1 MKATRV
7 ASICLG
13 IMLVLGTANAGIIYV
28 DDDNV
33 AGPWNGTPG
42 KPYQYIQ
49 DGIDAAV
56 DGDTVMVR
64 DGVYTGTR
72 NKNLDFNGKAITLT
86 SQNGLESTIIDCEES
101 GRGVYFH
108 SDEGPDSVLNGFTI
122 RNGVYFGPAD
132 GYGGG
137 IHCYRSS
144 PTISHNAILNNRAG
158 TSTGGAGI
166 CCYESSPFIINN
178 TISGNAPIGIGVG
191 IGIADGGGIYCYS
204 CSHTTISGNTI
215 TDNITC
221 SEGSAMGYGGGI
233 CLRNCTYTL
242 IADNTITGNNSG
254 QGGGGI
260 SCLDSSSTVIIN
272 NTISGNTVI
281 WMVMMISTDNVISS
295 EPPSGGG
302 GINCSGSAT
311 ITGNTITQNNAG
323 AYVNGGG
330 GGGVCCFGTTTVSG
344 NTIQDNEAFE
354 GGGIYCFGSTII
366 LGNTI
371 ADNLTSGGN
380 SSSGGGI
387 YCSGGRTTSISG
399 NIITGNMVYGM
410 VGGGGIT
417 CDGFTDLGGGVSGSP
432 GLNSIYGNSGCRS
445 NHVYVYDSP
454 TVKAENN
461 WWGED
466 PPDAAQ
472 FAGPIDYDP
481 WLTEQLQ
488 VIVNIP
494 PVAFSLLITP
504 TRPLSSDDL
513 TLHYEYFDSD
523 GDIENGTELR
533 WYKDGVLQDIYNDEL
548 TVPASAT
555 SESQQWHFTVRPR
568 DGQDFGEIYVSPVV
582 RINSPPVASNLR
594 ILPEF
599 PLTGDD
605 LQAAYDYSD
614 ADDDPESGTEI
625 EWYKNDVP
633 QPAYANTLVIP
644 SSATAK
650 NQWWYFTVRPKDGT
664 AFGDLKASDPV
675 IIQNTP
681 PVASD
686 LSISPE
692 APLSE
697 DDLVLSYTYSDA
709 DGDPENGTQIN
720 WYKDD
725 ILQTGYEGALIVP
738 SDATTPGDKWHSTV
752 RPNDG
757 TDPGDIQVSPSVI
770 IGRIS
775 LTIPATSGSPN
786 GTVEIPVEVNDTTGL
801 GIIAVEFTVTYNPLM
816 LTLDNV
822 TTAGTIAESWGNPTY
837 NITPG
842 QVMLSMAGFTE
853 LAGSGPLVFMTFH
866 IAQDAG
872 IGSTSAIA
880 FTSGQL
886 NEGDIPVALR
896 GGLFTVEWTGI
907 YGDVSGNGEVT
918 AYDGALV
925 LQETVG
931 LIQFTPQQEILAD
944 VSGNGSVSAYDAALI
959 LQYSVGIIDSFPV
972 EDGGVESLQIANM
985 SHPVSVSIPDAVGMP
1000 GSDIAVPIVVTDTT
1014 GAGIIAVNV
1023 ILTYDPDILTATG
1036 IDTENTI
1043 TSGWNTIYNIS
1054 NGQIA
1059 IGMISTTELTGA
1071 GILVNVN
1078 FSVSEDAGV
1087 GQSSQLTF
1095 AKVIFNEGSPASVT
1109 DGLFT
1114 VIPAGQWP
1122 IDLYEGW
1129 NLISLPLQPQ
1139 PNTDP
1144 GSVLSYIDGDYDLVC
1159 AYDPETGWSI
1169 YVPGGVNDLDKMEA
1183 GKGYWIKMN
1192 KQRNLIIHGAAPEE
1206 TAITLTGEAWNL
1218 VGYSSTKLRSPED
1231 CMASVADYI
1240 NSVWEYSPVTSW
1252 SVYVPDGPGNLEFM
1266 RPGYGYWIEANQGCE
1281 WDINAPGS
1289 P

>member
-1 MKATRV
+1 MKVIRV
-7 ASICLG
+7 ALIYLCT
-13 IMLVLGTANAGIIYV
+13 MLVLGTAYAGTIYV
-28 DDDNV
+28 DDDNT

-49 DGIDAAV
+49 DGIDTAV
-56 DGDTVMVR
+56 DGDTVIVL
-64 DGVYTGTR
+64 DGIYTGTR

-86 SQNGLESTIIDCEES
+86 SQNGPESTIIDCEES

-108 SDEGPDSVLNGFTI
+108 SGEDPDSVLNGFTI
-122 RNGVYFGPAD
+122 RNGVCFEPDD

-137 IHCYRSS
+137 IYCYRSA
-144 PTISHNAILNNRAG
+144 PTISQNAILNNQA
-158 TSTGGAGI
+158 SNGGAGI
-166 CCYESSPFIINN
+166 YCYESSPIIINN
-178 TISGNAPIGIGVG
+178 TVSGNTPAGYGFG
-191 IGIADGGGIYCYS
+191 LDLGGGGGIYCYG
-204 CSHTTISGNTI
+204 CSNTTISGNII
-215 TDNITC
+215 TDNATC
-221 SEGSAMGYGGGI
+221 SEGSAVGDGGGI
-233 CLRNCTYTL
+233 CLQNCAYTL
-242 IADNTITGNNSG
+242 ISGNTITGNNSG
-254 QGGGGI
+254 QRGGGI
-260 SCLDSSSTVIIN
+260 SCQDSSSTVIIN

-281 WMVMMISTDNVISS
+281 LMVMMISTDNVVSS
-295 EPPSGGG
+295 DTPSGGG
-302 GINCSGSAT
+302 GIYCSGSAA

-323 AYVNGGG
+323 TYADGGRGGG
-330 GGGVCCFGTTTVSG
+330 ICCLGITTVSG
-344 NTIQDNEAFE
+344 NTVQDNEA
-354 GGGIYCFGSTII
+354 Y
-366 LGNTI
+366 N
-371 ADNLTSGGN
+371 
-380 SSSGGGI
+380 GGGI
-387 YCSGGRTTSISG
+387 YCSGSTVILGNTIEDNSTSGGNTNSGGGISCWGSTSING
-399 NIITGNMVYGM
+399 NIITGNEVSGM
-410 VGGGGIT
+410 GGGGGII
-417 CDGFTDLGGGVSGSP
+417 CDGGTDLGGGASGDP
-432 GLNSIYGNSGCRS
+432 GLNSIYGNSGTLWGS
-445 NHVYVYDSP
+445 PNDHVYVYDSL

-461 WWGED
+461 WWGQD

-481 WLTEQLQ
+481 WLSQPLQ
-488 VIVNIP
+488 AIVNIP
-494 PVAFSLLITP
+494 PVAFNLLITP

-513 TLHYEYFDSD
+513 TLHYEYFDPD
-523 GDIENGTELR
+523 GGPENGTELR
-533 WYKDGVLQDIYNDEL
+533 WYKDEVLQDTYNDEL

-555 SESQQWHFTVRPR
+555 SEGQQWHFTVRPR

-582 RINSPPVASNLR
+582 RINSPPVASNLT

-625 EWYKNDVP
+625 EWYKSDKP
-633 QPAYANTLVIP
+633 QPAYANTLTIP
-644 SSATAK
+644 SSATAR

-664 AFGDLKASDPV
+664 AFGDLEASDPV
-675 IIQNTP
+675 VIQNTP
-681 PVASD
+681 PAASD
-686 LSISPE
+686 LSVSPE

-697 DDLVLSYTYSDA
+697 DDLTLSYTYSDA
-709 DGDPENGTQIN
+709 DGDQENGTQIN

-725 ILQTGYEGALIVP
+725 ILQTEYEDALIVP

-757 TDPGDIQVSPSVI
+757 TDPGDIQVLPSVI

-775 LTIPATSGSPN
+775 LTIPATSGPPN
-786 GTVEIPVEVNDTTGL
+786 GTVEIPIEVGDTTGL
-801 GIIAVEFTVTYNPLM
+801 GIIAVEFTVTYDPLM
-816 LTLDNV
+816 LTLNSV

-842 QVMLSMAGFTE
+842 QVILSMAGFTE
-853 LAGSGPLVFMTFH
+853 LSGSGPLAFMTFNV
-866 IAQDAG
+866 AEDAD

-896 GGLFTVEWTGI
+896 GGLFTVELTGI

-959 LQYSVGIIDSFPV
+959 LQYSVGIIDTFPV
-972 EDGGVESLQIANM
+972 EIGGAGFLQIANM
-985 SHPVSVSIPDAVGMP
+985 SYPVSVSIPDTVGMP
-1000 GSDIAVPIVVTDTT
+1000 GSDVTIPILVTDTT

-1036 IDTENTI
+1036 IGTENTI
-1043 TSGWNTIYNIS
+1043 ASGWNTVHNIS
-1054 NGQIA
+1054 SGQIA
-1059 IGMISTTELTGA
+1059 IGMMSSTELTGA

-1078 FSVSEDAGV
+1078 FNVSGDAGA
-1087 GQSSQLTF
+1087 GLSSQLTF
-1095 AKVIFNEGSPASVT
+1095 AKVIFNEGFPASVT

-1114 VIPAGQWP
+1114 VISAGQGP
-1122 IDLYEGW
+1122 LNLYEGW
-1129 NLISLPLQPQ
+1129 NLISLPLQPLN
-1139 PNTDP
+1139 PDP
-1144 GSVLSYIDGDYDLVC
+1144 GSVLSSIDGDYDSVC

-1169 YVPGGVNDLDKMEA
+1169 YAPGGMSDLDKIEA

-1192 KQRNLIIHGAAPEE
+1192 KQGSLIIQGVPPEQ
-1206 TAITLTGEAWNL
+1206 TSIPLTGDAWNL
-1218 VGYSSTKLRSPED
+1218 VGYSSLEQRPPEE
-1231 CMASVADYI
+1231 CMAGVEDHI
-1240 NSVWEYSPVTSW
+1240 NSVWEYSPVTDW
-1252 SVYVPDGPGNLEFM
+1252 SVYVPDGPGDLEFM
-1266 RPGYGYWIEANQGCE
+1266 RPGYGYWIKANEGCE
-1281 WDINAPGS
+1281 WDVNAPGS